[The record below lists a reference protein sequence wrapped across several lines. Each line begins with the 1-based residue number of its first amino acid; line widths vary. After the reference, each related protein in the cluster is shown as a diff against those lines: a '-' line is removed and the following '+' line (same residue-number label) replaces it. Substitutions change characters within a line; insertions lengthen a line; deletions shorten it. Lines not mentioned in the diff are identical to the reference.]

1 VARARHGATLRQ
13 IQTLFNV
20 GTVGGLTDG
29 QLLERFTAGTGEA
42 AELAFAALIERH
54 GPMVLR
60 VCQSVLREP
69 HDAQDAF
76 QATFLVLVRKAG
88 SIHRRDS
95 LSSWLHGVACRTAA
109 CAKAATARRARHER
123 KAAVEAVSVVAD
135 GDPDDLASVLHEE
148 LDRLPEKYRAP
159 IVLCYLESLTHEQA
173 AQRLRWPVGT
183 VRSRLARGR
192 EQLRGRLMRRGLA
205 LSVGLLEGALVAETA
220 RAALPA
226 ALPGVIAEAA
236 VRYASGRL
244 VATGV
249 ASASVAFLAE
259 GAMKTLFLAKWK
271 FAVLAAGLIASG
283 AAVVAQRVG
292 TENDAAA
299 EDAAVAREL
308 HRLDLDLLAEE
319 VQQLRDQVEVTFRAK
334 LRAEKRFHGTVGEG
348 PDTQAKRVKEAQSA
362 YAEARAAYLAKA
374 RELRSERR
382 RLAVAPAPSMM
393 WPLVLPGSTALDPAR
408 LARIRARFA
417 PARVIQIAQVQD
429 RNPKTGQP
437 EFRDL
442 RPGDRVSKG
451 DLLGVFSS
459 VDVASKKTD
468 LLQALVQLELDQKIL
483 NRLEQN
489 RHSVPEVHYLNQVR
503 AVQGD
508 RTEIDRALLYLK
520 TWDIPQE
527 EIDALRAEAKTI
539 TADKDAWLQTPEGRW
554 VKRSREAQSGK
565 VDPGRENEGS
575 RGRVTLRAPFDG
587 VLIERNVGKD
597 DLVVDNTVI
606 LFQIADVSR
615 LLVIAHCPAEALTPL
630 SSLGQNERRWTV
642 RTVGAPTSNG
652 LPGTIADIGYIID
665 PNQHTAIIKGYVENP
680 GQQIRVGQHVTVTI
694 NGP

>member
-88 SIHRRDS
+88 SIRKRDS
-95 LSSWLHGVACRTAA
+95 LSSWLHGVACRIAA
-109 CAKAATARRARHER
+109 CAQAATARRARHER
-123 KAAVEAVSVVAD
+123 KAAAGAASVVAD
-135 GDPDDLASVLHEE
+135 RDPDDLASVLHEE

-192 EQLRGRLMRRGLA
+192 EQLRGRLTRRGLA

-226 ALPGVIAEAA
+226 TLAGVTAEAA

-249 ASASVAFLAE
+249 ASAAVAFLAE
-259 GAMKTLFLAKWK
+259 GAMKTMFVAKWK
-271 FAVLAAGLIASG
+271 FALLAAGLLAAG
-283 AAVVAQRVG
+283 AVAVAQRVG
-292 TENDAAA
+292 TENAAAA

-308 HRLDLDLLAEE
+308 RRLDLELLTEE
-319 VQQLRDQVEVTFRAK
+319 VQQLRDQVGVAFRAK
-334 LRAEKRFHGTVGEG
+334 LRAEKRNQGKVGEG
-348 PDTQAKRVKEAQSA
+348 PATQAEGVKEAQRA
-362 YAEARAAYLAKA
+362 YEEARAAYLARA

-382 RLAVAPAPSMM
+382 RLAVAPAPAIV
-393 WPLVLPGSTALDPAR
+393 WPLELEGSTMIIPDR
-408 LARIRARFA
+408 IARIKPRFGA
-417 PARVIQIAQVQD
+417 ARVVEIGRVWEHLLNTGLSKD
-429 RNPKTGQP
+429 RELKA
-437 EFRDL
+437 
-442 RPGDRVSKG
+442 GDKVAKG
-451 DLLGVFSS
+451 DLLAVFSS
-459 VDVASKKTD
+459 AEVGNTKKD
-468 LLQALVQLELDQKIL
+468 LLDALVQLELDQQIL
-483 NRLEQN
+483 NRIEKN
-489 RHSVPEVHYLNQVR
+489 RHAVPEATRLTQSRQV
-503 AVQGD
+503 QHD
-508 RTEIDRALLYLK
+508 RNAITRVIKQLK
-520 TWDIPQE
+520 TWDIPQA
-527 EIDALRAEAKTI
+527 EIDAIQEDARKIHAN
-539 TADKDAWLQTPEGRW
+539 KDEWERMPEGRW
-554 VKRSREAQSGK
+554 VRREKQAKGGK
-565 VDPGRENEGS
+565 VDSHKEAES
-575 RGRVTLRAPFDG
+575 DWGRVTLRAPFDG
-587 VLIERNVGKD
+587 VILEENVAVGEMVTD
-597 DLVVDNTVI
+597 PTIN
-606 LFQIADVSR
+606 LFQIANLSR
-615 LLVIAHCPAEALTPL
+615 LLVAVHCPEDALPTL
-630 SSLGQNERRWTV
+630 SSLRPDQRRWTV
-642 RTVGAPTSNG
+642 HTAFAPPEG
-652 LPGTIADIGYIID
+652 IPGTIDEIGYLID
-665 PNQHTAIIKGYVENP
+665 PNQHTAIIKGYIENP
-680 GQQIRVGQHVTVTI
+680 GQKIRGSQFVTATV